1 MVRLYNTLTRKKE
14 DLIPLRKGKIGLYTC
29 GPTVYNYAHIG
40 NLRTYIFED
49 VLKRVLLANGY
60 KVTHIMNITDV
71 GHLTSDADEG
81 EDKMEKGARR
91 EKKNVW
97 DIATFY
103 TNAFKK
109 NLQDLHIDPP
119 TKFVRATD
127 HIKEQIALIQE
138 LENKGFTYKIHDGI
152 YFDTS
157 KFKAYA
163 DFAHLQL
170 KQQKDGARVEINA
183 EKRNAPDFALWKF
196 SPKNETRQMEWKS
209 PWGIGFPGWHIECSA
224 MSMKYLGDTFDIHA
238 GGVDHIPVHHT
249 NEVAQ
254 SEAATGKPLARV
266 WMHGEFLVLKGEE
279 KMSKS
284 ADNFLTLEKLKEK
297 GFDPLAYRLFTYSSH
312 YRQKLT
318 LSFTALEAAQKT
330 LTNLRGHI
338 QMWDA
343 PKGACREH
351 EKKFFDSVNDDLNMP
366 QALAVMWDMIKSNNP
381 SAAKRASL
389 NHFDSILGLGLAD
402 IRKKKIPSKI
412 FDLLNEREQAR
423 HQKNYKKADE
433 LRSLSAQI
441 GFPIDDTPE
450 GPIIHF
456 RD

>member
-1 MVRLYNTLTRKKE
+1 M
-14 DLIPLRKGKIGLYTC
+14 YTC

-60 KVTHIMNITDV
+60 TVTHIMNITDV

-103 TNAFKK
+103 TNAFQK
-109 NLQDLHIDPP
+109 NLKDVNVKPP
-119 TKFVRATD
+119 TKWVKATD
-127 HIKEQIALIQE
+127 HIDAQIKLIQE
-138 LENKGFTYKIHDGI
+138 LENKGFTYKIRDGI

-157 KFKAYA
+157 KFKTYP
-163 DFAHLQL
+163 DFARLNLAEQHE
-170 KQQKDGARVEINA
+170 GARVEINE
-183 EKRNAPDFALWKF
+183 EKRNPSDFALWKF
-196 SPKNETRQMEWKS
+196 SPKNESRQMEWKS

-254 SEAATGKPLARV
+254 SEAATGKPLARF
-266 WMHGEFLVLKGEE
+266 WLHGEFLVLKGAE
-279 KMSKS
+279 KMAKS
-284 ADNFLTLEKLKEK
+284 GTFITLQTLIDKKI
-297 GFDPLAYRLFTYSSH
+297 DPLAYRLFTFSAH

-318 LSFTALEAAQKT
+318 FSFEALEAAQKS
-330 LTNLRGHI
+330 LMNLRGHV

-343 PKGACREH
+343 SKGSCAEF
-351 EKKFFDSVNDDLNMP
+351 EKSFFAALNDDLNMP
-366 QALAVMWDMIKSNNP
+366 KAMAVVWDMVKSNKP
-381 SAAKRASL
+381 SAAKHASL
-389 NHFDSILGLGLAD
+389 NRFDSILGLGLAQ
-402 IRKKKIPSKI
+402 IRKKKIPKEI
-412 FDLLNEREQAR
+412 LNLLNEREQAR
-423 HQKNYKKADE
+423 KQKNYMKADE
-433 LRSLSAQI
+433 IRSVSAQQ

>member
-1 MVRLYNTLTRKKE
+1 M
-14 DLIPLRKGKIGLYTC
+14 YTC

-60 KVTHIMNITDV
+60 KVTHVMNITDV

-91 EKKNVW
+91 EKKTVW
-97 DIATFY
+97 DVADFY
-103 TNAFKK
+103 AKAFQN
-109 NLQDLHIDPP
+109 NLKELNIQTP
-119 TKFVRATD
+119 TKWVRATD

-138 LENKGFTYKIHDGI
+138 LEDKGFTYKTTDGI

-157 KFKAYA
+157 KFKAYP
-163 DFAHLQL
+163 DFARL
-170 KQQKDGARVEINA
+170 KVSQQKEGARVKVNT
-183 EKRNAPDFALWKF
+183 EKRNASDFALWKF

-224 MSMKYLGDTFDIHA
+224 MSMKYLGNTFDIHA

-249 NEVAQ
+249 NEIAQ

-266 WMHGEFLVLKGEE
+266 WIHGEFLVLKGDE
-279 KMSKS
+279 KMAKS

-297 GFDPLAYRLFTYSSH
+297 EFDPLAYRLFTYSSH

-318 LSFTALEAAQKT
+318 LSCAALEAAQKA

-343 PKGACREH
+343 PKGLCAEH
-351 EKKFFDSVNDDLNMP
+351 EKRFFDALNDDLNMP
-366 QALAVMWDMIKSNNP
+366 QALAVMWDMIKSNKP
-381 SAAKRASL
+381 SAAKHASL
-389 NHFDSILGLGLAD
+389 NRFDSILGLGLAS
-402 IRKKKIPSKI
+402 IKKKKIPKN
-412 FDLLNEREQAR
+412 DLLEAKKIDQAR
-423 HQKNYKKADE
+423 ALKDYTKADS
-433 LRSLSAQI
+433 LRFKLEKKYIVETTTAGTS
-441 GFPIDDTPE
+441 
-450 GPIIHF
+450 IIPK
-456 RD
+456 